1 MLNTSSVIQRFLVI
15 SGADEA
21 DDQIETLC
29 ACSALKIGEM
39 LKNADD
45 SNDDRVIY
53 AAACDAYYQW
63 VLIGFAASDESYRSM
78 KAGDITVTSDSAA
91 VLNAAKTLRDNSL
104 ESISAL
110 LSDNCFYFSEVDIDD
125 A

>member
-1 MLNTSSVIQRFLVI
+1 MLDTSSVTAKFLVI

-21 DDQIETLC
+21 DDQIEALC

-39 LKNADD
+39 LKNAED
-45 SNDDRVIY
+45 SDDDRVIY

-63 VLIGFAASDESYRSM
+63 ILIGCAASDESYKSM
-78 KAGDITVTSDSAA
+78 KAGDITVTSDVGA

-104 ESISAL
+104 ESISTL
-110 LSDNCFYFSEVDIDD
+110 LSDNGFYFSEVDIDD